1 MTYVI
6 YFGLAIILF
15 LIQNWIGSRSYSR
28 GYVRFSL
35 LDEQDEAISFNYTV
49 KVFGP
54 IVYLILCVAVL
65 QYLQLNE
72 YVSNIIYVIYFY
84 IILRLLIIILYGRG
98 RIVNWW
104 IISIYYLSIILIAYI
119 FCQTFIDKVNDIL
132 PDFSELKNEIWLL
145 IIVFLYQLGNSQE
158 STSANQ
164 IYEPT
169 LAYLPELKN
178 RKRRYILR
186 NYTKLREKYY
196 SLLPDN
202 YNLQI
207 VIISIL
213 IFENFNRPLFIR
225 WLERIW
231 VRISHKPVTQG
242 IMQIAYNKPLSDLE
256 SVRIGCRNLN
266 KKYLELKSAEN
277 EYKTFCRT
285 IKYHCPDRKY
295 IRQILFISKVII
307 DNSTNQEL
315 FNDLYSNIKTEFS
328 LYD

>member
-1 MTYVI
+1 MTYAI
-6 YFGLAIILF
+6 YFGLAFILF
-15 LIQNWIGSRSYSR
+15 LIQNWIGSRSYSK

-35 LDEQDEAISFNYTV
+35 LDEQDEAISFNYAV

-54 IVYLILCVAVL
+54 LVYLILCVAIL
-65 QYLQLNE
+65 QYFQLNE

-104 IISIYYLSIILIAYI
+104 IISIYYLSIILIACI

-145 IIVFLYQLGNSQE
+145 IIIFIYQIGNNTQE
-158 STSANQ
+158 STPANQ

-178 RKRRYILR
+178 RKKKYILR
-186 NYTKLREKYY
+186 NYTKFSKKYS
-196 SLLPDN
+196 SLFPDN
-202 YNLQI
+202 PSLQI

-213 IFENFNRPLFIR
+213 IFENFNRPQFIR
-225 WLERIW
+225 LLERIW
-231 VRISHKPVTQG
+231 VRVSNKPATQG
-242 IMQIAYNKPLSDLE
+242 IMQIAHSKPLSDIE
-256 SVRIGCRNLN
+256 SVRIGCSSLN
-266 KKYLELKSAEN
+266 QKYLDNKDS
-277 EYKTFCRT
+277 YKPFRRT

-295 IRQILFISKVII
+295 IRQILFISKAII
-307 DNSTNQEL
+307 DNTTTQRS
-315 FNDLYSNIKTEFS
+315 FNDLYSEITDEFS